1 MRFFRGVVLLLAASF
16 GGAQLQASIIPLVH
30 LDEAT
35 LKAYQAY
42 VDNFEKTVFDEFHK
56 TGKMWIDNSDC
67 CGKRG
72 APDTSKPVVQP
83 RRNEDVARGSI
94 HHFSGTLFVKGATI
108 ESVRKVM
115 EDYEH
120 YVQIF
125 KPDLGAASG
134 KREADSTPEDEH
146 YTSKLLLVQSTVWMA
161 VNYDTLYD
169 THYRRPAKDRWTTR
183 SVANYIREWKD
194 TKNQAAGTYPEGDDH
209 GFLWKTNTYWLV
221 RERNG
226 GVDIQADS
234 IALSR
239 TSPMGFGW
247 WGTKRSKDAVDKM
260 LRDVEDAIAN
270 LK

>member
-1 MRFFRGVVLLLAASF
+1 MQLFRGMALLLAAGL
-16 GGAQLQASIIPLVH
+16 GGGFLQASLVPLVH

-42 VDNFEKTVFDEFHK
+42 VETFEKTSFEQFQK
-56 TGKMWIDNSDC
+56 SGKMWIDGGC

-72 APDTSKPVVQP
+72 AVEEGKPVVQP
-83 RRNEDVARGSI
+83 RRNEDVVHGSI
-94 HHFSGTLFVKGATI
+94 HHFSGSVFIKGATI
-108 ESVRKVM
+108 ESVRRVM
-115 EDYEH
+115 EDYDH

-134 KREADSTPEDEH
+134 MREPDSTPEDEH
-146 YTSKLLLVQSTVWMA
+146 YSSKLRLVQSTVWMA
-161 VNYDTLYD
+161 VTYDTLYD
-169 THYRRPAKDRWTTR
+169 THYRHPAKDRWTTR
-183 SVANYIREWKD
+183 SVATYIREWKD
-194 TKNQAAGTYPEGDDH
+194 PKNQAAGTYPDGDDH

-221 RERNG
+221 RERDG
-226 GVDIQADS
+226 GVDVQADS

-239 TSPMGFGW
+239 TSPLGFGW

-260 LRDVEDAIAN
+260 LRDLQGAIAN